1 MDINKNNKKP
11 SNTTGVK
18 APQNNKRNSQIGNI
32 IKGSS
37 KKTIE
42 NEKNQSSSRFGREK
56 TEKGKAEQK
65 NEAKDKNF
73 EKRGSKTLKDNKN
86 TKGNPPYIKKK

>member
-1 MDINKNNKKP
+1 MKKKT

-18 APQNNKRNSQIGNI
+18 APQSNNKNSQKGNI
-32 IKGSS
+32 IKGLNKRKLKM
-37 KKTIE
+37 KKMRIQVIE
-42 NEKNQSSSRFGREK
+42 EEKK
-56 TEKGKAEQK
+56 EKGKAKQK

-73 EKRGSKTLKDNKN
+73 EKRESKTLKDNKN